1 LRCGGGRRGVTV
13 GFGERAGEVRGVGF
27 GGDMTVRPWSPRGVG
42 DDVSLEIYGVGVGGS
57 RGPLGVA
64 VTVGVAVDLTVS
76 VGVGV
81 GVDGSHWGVG
91 VGVTV
96 GVAVNLTV
104 AVGVG
109 VTVAVGVGVMVEVG
123 RGVIGGVHKYE
134 GVGPR
139 GGGAVGPGGSG
150 VGAGD
155 CITLGDGPELP
166 RLGGC

>member
-13 GFGERAGEVRGVGF
+13 GFGERAGEVRGVDF

-81 GVDGSHWGVG
+81 GVGGSHWGVG

-109 VTVAVGVGVMVEVG
+109 VMVEVG

-134 GVGPR
+134 GLGLR
-139 GGGAVGPGGSG
+139 GGGGVGPGGSG

-166 RLGGC
+166 RVGGC